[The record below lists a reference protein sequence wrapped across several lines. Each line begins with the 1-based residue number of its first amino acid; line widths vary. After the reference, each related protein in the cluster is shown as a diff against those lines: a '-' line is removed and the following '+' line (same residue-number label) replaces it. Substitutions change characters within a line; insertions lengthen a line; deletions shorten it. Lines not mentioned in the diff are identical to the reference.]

1 MAQAGRRYSHAR
13 AFPDAFMAL
22 GHHICRSFGTPMRIE
37 TGRRS
42 VTALSTAAVA
52 LVLGINKAWAAAGQ
66 PSPWETGMQEMV
78 TELAQN
84 VSSFHTYL
92 VWLIAAI
99 CLFVLALIL
108 VVIARFNE
116 SKNPVPSKTTHNTL
130 LEVAWTVIPVLIL
143 VAIAI
148 PSFRLLREQLVPPQ
162 ADLVVKAT
170 GYSWYWGYEYP
181 EDQGGGFKFDSNMI
195 PDDGA
200 RKPDQPRLLGADN
213 AMVVPVGKVVRVQV
227 TSADVMHAFALP
239 SFALKIDA
247 IPGRLNETWFKAER
261 EGVYYGQCSELCG
274 NGHPYMPIEIRV
286 VSEQQYAAWL
296 TEAKQRYAS
305 TDGSAPVKF
314 ANAQ

>member
-1 MAQAGRRYSHAR
+1 
-13 AFPDAFMAL
+13 
-22 GHHICRSFGTPMRIE
+22 MRIE
-37 TGRRS
+37 NARRS

-52 LVLGINKAWAAAGQ
+52 LVLGISEAWAAAGQ

-78 TELAQN
+78 TELGQN
-84 VSSFHTYL
+84 VSNFNTYL
-92 VWLIAAI
+92 TWLMAAI
-99 CLFVLALIL
+99 CLFVLALLL
-108 VVIARFNE
+108 VIVARFNE
-116 SKNPVPSKTTHNTL
+116 NKNPTPSKTTHNTL
-130 LEVAWTVIPVLIL
+130 LEVAWTIVPVLIL

-162 ADLVVKAT
+162 ADLVVKVT

-181 EDQGGGFKFDSNMI
+181 EDQGGGFKFDSNMVTE
-195 PDDGA
+195 DSA
-200 RKPDQPRLLGADN
+200 RKPDQPRLLGVDN

-227 TSADVMHAFALP
+227 TSADVMHSFTVP
-239 SFALKIDA
+239 SFYFKVDA
-247 IPGRLNETWFKAER
+247 IPGRLNEVWFKAER

-274 NGHPYMPIEIRV
+274 NGHPYMPIEVRV

-305 TDGSAPVKF
+305 TDSSAPTKF

>member
-13 AFPDAFMAL
+13 VVLFML
-22 GHHICRSFGTPMRIE
+22 SWPGGHHIFRSFGTPMRIE

-52 LVLGINKAWAAAGQ
+52 LVLGISEAWAAAGR

-78 TELAQN
+78 TELGQS
-84 VSSFHTYL
+84 VSNFHTYL

-99 CLFVLALIL
+99 CLFVLALLL
-108 VVIARFNE
+108 VIIARFNE
-116 SKNPVPSKTTHNTL
+116 RKNPVPSRTTHNTL
-130 LEVAWTVIPVLIL
+130 LEVAWTIVPVLIL

-148 PSFRLLREQLVPPQ
+148 PSFRLLRQQLVPPQ
-162 ADLVVKAT
+162 ADVVIKVT

-181 EDQGGGFKFDSNMI
+181 EDQGGFKFDSNMI
-195 PDDGA
+195 TDA
-200 RKPDQPRLLGADN
+200 SALKPDQPRLLGADN

-227 TSADVMHAFALP
+227 TSADVIHAFALP
-239 SFALKIDA
+239 SFFIKVDA
-247 IPGRLNETWFKAER
+247 VPGRLNETWFKAEK

-296 TEAKQRYAS
+296 AEAKQRYAS
-305 TDGSAPVKF
+305 TEGSASFKF

>member
-22 GHHICRSFGTPMRIE
+22 GHHIFRSFGTPMRIE

-52 LVLGINKAWAAAGQ
+52 LVLGISEACAAAGQ

-78 TELAQN
+78 TELGQA
-84 VSSFHTYL
+84 VSNFHTYL

-99 CLFVLALIL
+99 CLFVLALLL
-108 VVIARFNE
+108 VIIARFNE
-116 SKNPVPSKTTHNTL
+116 NKNPVPSQTTHNTL
-130 LEVAWTVIPVLIL
+130 LEVGWTIIPVLIL

-148 PSFRLLREQLVPPQ
+148 PSFRLLRQQLVPPQ
-162 ADLVVKAT
+162 ADLVVKVT

-181 EDQGGGFKFDSNMI
+181 ADQGGGFKFDSNMI
-195 PDDGA
+195 TEDSA

-227 TSADVMHAFALP
+227 TSADVMHSFTVP
-239 SFALKIDA
+239 SFYFKIDA
-247 IPGRLNETWFKAER
+247 IPGRLNETWFKAEK

-274 NGHPYMPIEIRV
+274 NGHPYMPIEVRV

-296 TEAKQRYAS
+296 AEAKQRYAS
-305 TDGSAPVKF
+305 TDSPAPVKF